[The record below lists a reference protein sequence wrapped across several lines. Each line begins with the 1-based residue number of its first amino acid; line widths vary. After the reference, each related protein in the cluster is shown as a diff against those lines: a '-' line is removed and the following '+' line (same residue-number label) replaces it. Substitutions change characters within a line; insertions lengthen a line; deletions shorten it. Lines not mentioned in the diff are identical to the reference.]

1 MSSANL
7 GASISAYVS
16 TLFDVGGIIGAIAA
30 GSLADYTGMSALTCA
45 IMLTF
50 AMPMLLIYQY
60 WGSVS
65 ILFNLVML
73 VIVGILVNGPYALIT
88 TSVSAELG
96 QHSSLEGNSKALA
109 TVTAIID
116 GTGSIGAAVGPLIAG
131 FISSSG
137 WENVFHMLVAS
148 DALAL
153 LFLAKLV
160 VKELDRRRRTNTRIE

>member
-1 MSSANL
+1 MP
-7 GASISAYVS
+7 
-16 TLFDVGGIIGAIAA
+16 
-30 GSLADYTGMSALTCA
+30 ALTCA

-50 AMPMLLIYQY
+50 AIPMLLVYQY
-60 WGSVS
+60 WGSIS
-65 ILFNLVML
+65 ILFNLMML
-73 VIVGILVNGPYALIT
+73 VIVGILVNGPYSLIT

-96 QHSSLEGNSKALA
+96 QHSSLEGSSKALA

-137 WENVFHMLVAS
+137 WKNVFNMLVVS

-153 LFLAKLV
+153 LFLTKLV